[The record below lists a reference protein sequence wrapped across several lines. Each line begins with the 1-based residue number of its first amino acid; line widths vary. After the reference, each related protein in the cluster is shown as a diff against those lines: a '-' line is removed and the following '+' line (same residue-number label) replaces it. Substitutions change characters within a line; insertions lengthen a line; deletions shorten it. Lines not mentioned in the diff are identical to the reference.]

1 MKKNKIL
8 FWLFFSIWALLIQ
21 AYAFSQNATDII
33 RKADEKFEGE
43 ISSQSEMTM
52 KIVRPAWERTVIF
65 KTWSKGKENSL
76 TLVTFPAKEKG
87 QTFLK
92 RGNDM
97 WNWNPSI
104 NRLIKLPASMMSQGW
119 MGSDFS
125 NDDVLKESSLV
136 ADYTHTLKGSVKLE
150 GYDCFIIELI
160 PESDAAVVWGK
171 IVLWISTE
179 YFQLKAEYYDE
190 DGYLVKTETAYDI
203 KKMDDREIPTRFIIQ
218 PAEEKANQT
227 IVILNSAKFNQPI
240 QDNFFSQQNM
250 KTIR

>member
-1 MKKNKIL
+1 MKTIKKIHCL
-8 FWLFFSIWALLIQ
+8 LFSILGLLVQ
-21 AYAFSQNATDII
+21 GNGYAQNATDIV

-52 KIVRPAWERTVIF
+52 KIVRPAWERTVTF
-65 KTWSKGKENSL
+65 RNWSKGRDKAL

-92 RGNDM
+92 LGNDM

-104 NRLIKLPASMMSQGW
+104 NRMIKLPASMMSQGW

-136 ADYTHTLKGSVKLE
+136 VDYTHILKGTE
-150 GYDCFIIELI
+150 MIENYDCYIIELI
-160 PESDAAVVWGK
+160 PKSEAAVVWGK
-171 IVLWISTE
+171 IVMWISKE
-179 YFQLKAEYYDE
+179 YFQLKSEYYDE

-218 PAEEKANQT
+218 PAEEKGNQT
-227 IVILNSAKFNQPI
+227 IVTMNSVRFNQPI

-250 KTIR
+250 KSIR